1 MEALFKGVRGLLV
14 RCKPTGEKL
23 IANKT
28 LGHTVWCCNGAFSV
42 KSTCTLAYC
51 KSCSER
57 MQGLEEKKRGGSRR
71 TRRGGGGGKDDR
83 VGTVVISCDKGD
95 C

>member
-14 RCKPTGEKL
+14 RCEPTGEKL

-28 LGHTVWCCNGAFSV
+28 MGHTVWCCNGAFSV

-57 MQGLEEKKRGGSRR
+57 MQGLEEKKNKGNHGEPGVGVAGAR
-71 TRRGGGGGKDDR
+71 T
-83 VGTVVISCDKGD
+83 TEWAQW
-95 C
+95 